1 MNKNAFYP
9 ELLDRLQDDYK
20 FRYFY
25 QCRERKVGVLPLM
38 QKIKNNLLNL
48 TNYGLSGESIRAFA
62 DTIRKKDTFLTRVA
76 LENNGLKDEDFAS
89 LLEGLSRLLDIKS
102 LIYVKNEF
110 LMKSVEQIEPILTF
124 RSIPYHLEELRLVNC
139 KIS

>member
-76 LENNGLKDEDFAS
+76 LENNGLKDVDFAS
-89 LLEGLSRLLDIKS
+89 MLEGLGRLLDIKS

-110 LMKSVEQIEPILTF
+110 LMKSV
-124 RSIPYHLEELRLVNC
+124 
-139 KIS
+139 